1 MRDVVVALALR
12 TPGGR
17 AKKGTFRQTRP
28 DDLGAAV
35 IRALLARAPT
45 LDPARIGDV
54 VIGCAMPEGE
64 QGLNVGRNLTLLAGL
79 PHSVPGMTVNRFCAS
94 GLESVNIAAAEIALG
109 QVDVAIAGGI
119 ESMTLVPMG
128 GMRYLPNPRM
138 VAEAPG
144 TYLSMGLTAERL
156 ADRDKISR
164 QAQDVFAYHSHRKAL
179 AAQARGAFAD
189 ELVPVTTAVTEPGPD
204 GKPVV
209 TEMVLER
216 DEGPRADT
224 TLEALAK
231 LKPAFLQDG
240 TVTAGNSSQIT
251 DGAAAVLLT
260 TPAIAAELGL
270 EPLARWVGYAVAGVP
285 PEIMGIGPV
294 EAVPK
299 ALKRFGLA
307 LDDMDVIELNEAFAA
322 QSLAVLKGLGL
333 DAEDPRLNV
342 SGGAIALGHPLG
354 CTGTKLAATA
364 LHELKRRRTARY
376 AMVTMC
382 IGTGMGAAGIF
393 AAA

>member
-1 MRDVVVALALR
+1 VALALR

-35 IRALLARAPT
+35 IRALLEQAEN

-54 VIGCAMPEGE
+54 LIGCAMPEGE
-64 QGLNVGRNLTLLAGL
+64 QGMNVGRNLVLLAGL
-79 PHSVPGMTVNRFCAS
+79 PDSVPGMTVNRFCSS
-94 GLESVNIAAAEIALG
+94 GLETINLAAAEIALG
-109 QVDVAIAGGI
+109 QVDVAIAGGV

-128 GMRYLPNPRM
+128 GLRYLPNPILA
-138 VAEAPG
+138 AEAPG

-156 ADRDKISR
+156 SERDDIGR
-164 QAQDVFAYHSHRKAL
+164 EAQDAFAYNSHMKAV
-179 AAQARGAFAD
+179 AAQKDGKYDD
-189 ELVPVTTAVTEPGPD
+189 ELVPVKTAVSEPGPN

-209 TEMVLER
+209 RETVLDR
-216 DEGPRADT
+216 DEGPRPDT

-231 LKPAFLQDG
+231 LKPAFKANG
-240 TVTAGNSSQIT
+240 TVTAGNSSQMT
-251 DGAAAVLLT
+251 DAAAAALLT
-260 TPAIAAELGL
+260 TPEIAAELGL

-299 ALKRFGLA
+299 ILERVGLKLA
-307 LDDMDVIELNEAFAA
+307 DMDVIELNEAFAA
-322 QSLAVLKGLGL
+322 QSLAVLKALGL
-333 DAEDPRLNV
+333 DPEDPRLNPN
-342 SGGAIALGHPLG
+342 GGAIALGHPLG
-354 CTGTKLAATA
+354 CTGNKLTATA
-364 LHELKRRRTARY
+364 LHELRRRKGRY

-393 AAA
+393 AAM

>member
-35 IRALLARAPT
+35 IRALLARAT
-45 LDPARIGDV
+45 NLDPGRIGDV
-54 VIGCAMPEGE
+54 VFGCAMPEGE
-64 QGLNVGRNLTLLAGL
+64 QGMNVGRNLVLLSGL
-79 PHSVPGMTVNRFCAS
+79 PDTVPGMTVNRFCSS
-94 GLESVNIAAAEIALG
+94 GLESLSIAAAEIALG
-109 QVDVAIAGGI
+109 QVDVAIAGGV

-128 GMRYLPNPRM
+128 GMRYLPNPKM
-138 VAEAPG
+138 VVERTG
-144 TYLSMGLTAERL
+144 TYLNMGLTAERL
-156 ADRDKISR
+156 AERDAIPR
-164 QAQDVFAYHSHRKAL
+164 DAQDTFAFHSHRKAV
-179 AAQARGAFAD
+179 AAQENGKFDD
-189 ELVPVTTAVTEPGPD
+189 ELVPVPTAVSEPGPG

-209 TEMVLER
+209 KEVVLDR

-224 TLEALAK
+224 TLEALTR
-231 LKPAFLQDG
+231 LKPAFKDGG
-240 TVTAGNSSQIT
+240 TVTAGNSSQMT

-260 TPAIAAELGL
+260 TPAIAAELEL

-294 EAVPK
+294 AAVPK
-299 ALKRFGLA
+299 ALHRFGLT
-307 LDDMDVIELNEAFAA
+307 LGDMDVIELNEAFAA

-333 DAEDPRLNV
+333 DPDDARINAN
-342 SGGAIALGHPLG
+342 GGAIALGHPLG
-354 CTGTKLAATA
+354 CTGSKLTATA
-364 LHELKRRRTARY
+364 LHELRRRKGRY

-393 AAA
+393 EAA

>member
-35 IRALLARAPT
+35 IRALLARAPQ

-64 QGLNVGRNLTLLAGL
+64 QGLNVGRNLALLAGL
-79 PHSVPGMTVNRFCAS
+79 PQTVPGMTVNRFCSS
-94 GLESVNIAAAEIALG
+94 GLESVNVAAAEIALG
-109 QVDVAIAGGI
+109 QVDIAIAGGV

-138 VAEAPG
+138 VAGAPG
-144 TYLSMGLTAERL
+144 TYLNMGLTAERL
-156 ADRDKISR
+156 AERDKISR
-164 QAQDVFAYHSHRKAL
+164 EAQDAFAYHSHRKAV
-179 AAQARGAFAD
+179 AAQQTGRFDA
-189 ELVPVTTAVTEPGPD
+189 ELVPVKTAVSDPGPD

-209 TEMVLER
+209 REVVLDR

-224 TLEALAK
+224 TVEALAK
-231 LKPAFLQDG
+231 LKPAFLDGG
-240 TVTAGNSSQIT
+240 TVTAGNSSQMT

-260 TPAIAAELGL
+260 TPEIAAELKL
-270 EPLARWVGYAVAGVP
+270 EPLARWVGYAVAGVA

-299 ALKRFGLA
+299 ALRRFGLTLA
-307 LDDMDVIELNEAFAA
+307 DMDVIELNEAFAA
-322 QSLAVLKGLGL
+322 QSLAVLLGLGL
-333 DAEDPRLNV
+333 DPADPRINAN
-342 SGGAIALGHPLG
+342 GGAIALGHPLG
-354 CTGTKLAATA
+354 CTGAKLTATA
-364 LHELKRRRTARY
+364 LHELRRRKARY

-393 AAA
+393 EAA

>member
-1 MRDVVVALALR
+1 MRDVVVVLALR

-35 IRALLARAPT
+35 IRALLGRAPN

-54 VIGCAMPEGE
+54 VFGCAMPEGE
-64 QGLNVGRNLTLLAGL
+64 QGMNVGRNLVLLAGL
-79 PHSVPGMTVNRFCAS
+79 PASVPGMTVNRFCSS
-94 GLESVNIAAAEIALG
+94 GLESISIAAAEIATG
-109 QVDVAIAGGI
+109 QTDVAIAGGV
-119 ESMTLVPMG
+119 ETMTLVPMG
-128 GMRYLPNPRM
+128 GLRYLPNPKL

-144 TYLSMGLTAERL
+144 TYLNMGLTAERL
-156 ADRDKISR
+156 AARDGISR
-164 QAQDVFAYHSHRKAL
+164 EAQDAFAYRSHMKAV
-179 AAQARGAFAD
+179 AAQQAGRFDA
-189 ELVPVTTAVTEPGPD
+189 ELVPVQTAVSEPGPT

-209 TEMVLER
+209 KDVTLAQ

-231 LKPAFLQDG
+231 LKPAFLDGG
-240 TVTAGNSSQIT
+240 TVTAGNSSQMT

-260 TPAIAAELGL
+260 TPEIAAELKL

-299 ALKRFGLA
+299 VLRRAGLSLA
-307 LDDMDVIELNEAFAA
+307 DMDVIELNEAFAA
-322 QSLAVLKGLGL
+322 QSLAVLKGLTL
-333 DAEDPRLNV
+333 DPADARINAN
-342 SGGAIALGHPLG
+342 GGAIALGHPLG
-354 CTGTKLAATA
+354 CTGAKLTATA
-364 LHELKRRRTARY
+364 LHELKRRKGRY

-393 AAA
+393 EAA

>member
-1 MRDVVVALALR
+1 MRDVVLALALR
-12 TPGGR
+12 TPGAK

-28 DDLGAAV
+28 DDLGAAA
-35 IRALLARAPT
+35 ISALLEKARD

-54 VIGCAMPEGE
+54 IIGCAMPEAE
-64 QGLNVGRNLTLLAGL
+64 QGMNVGRNLVLLAGL
-79 PHSVPGMTVNRFCAS
+79 PNSVPGMTVNRFCSS
-94 GLESVNIAAAEIALG
+94 GLETINLAAAEIALG
-109 QVDVAIAGGI
+109 QVDVAIAGGV

-128 GMRYLPNPRM
+128 GHRYLPNPTM
-138 VAEAPG
+138 AAEAPG

-156 ADRDKISR
+156 AERDSIGR
-164 QAQDVFAYHSHRKAL
+164 EAQDAFAYHSHMKAV
-179 AAQARGAFAD
+179 AAQREGKFDD
-189 ELVPVTTAVTEPGPD
+189 ELVPVKTAVTESGGN

-209 TEMVLER
+209 RETVLDR

-224 TLEALAK
+224 TLDALAK
-231 LKPAFLQDG
+231 LKPAFKADG
-240 TVTAGNSSQIT
+240 TVTAGNSSQMT
-251 DGAAAVLLT
+251 DGAAAALLT
-260 TPAIAAELGL
+260 TPEIAAELGL

-299 ALKRFGLA
+299 VLDRVGLKLEQ
-307 LDDMDVIELNEAFAA
+307 MDVIELNEAFAA

-333 DAEDPRLNV
+333 DAEDPRVNAN
-342 SGGAIALGHPLG
+342 GGAIALGHPLG
-354 CTGTKLAATA
+354 CTGNKLTATA
-364 LHELKRRRTARY
+364 LHELRRRKGRY

-393 AAA
+393 QAM

>member
-35 IRALLARAPT
+35 IRALLRNAPN

-54 VIGCAMPEGE
+54 VFGCAMPEGE
-64 QGLNVGRNLTLLAGL
+64 QGLNVGRNMVLLAGL
-79 PHSVPGMTVNRFCAS
+79 PDSVPGMTVNRFCAS
-94 GLESVNIAAAEIALG
+94 GLESINIAAAEIALG
-109 QVDVAIAGGI
+109 QVDIAIAGGV

-128 GMRYLPNPRM
+128 GMRYLPNPTM
-138 VAEAPG
+138 VATRPG
-144 TYLSMGLTAERL
+144 TYLGMGLTAERL
-156 ADRDKISR
+156 AARDGIAR
-164 QAQDVFAYHSHRKAL
+164 EAQDAFAYGSHLKAV
-179 AAQARGAFAD
+179 AAQKTGKFDA
-189 ELVPVTTAVTEPGPD
+189 ELVPVTTSVSESGPG
-204 GKPVV
+204 GKPAVKDVV
-209 TEMVLER
+209 LDR

-224 TLEALAK
+224 TLEALAR
-231 LKPAFLQDG
+231 LKPAFLEGG
-240 TVTAGNSSQIT
+240 TVTAGNSSQMT

-260 TPAIAAELGL
+260 TPQIAGELGL
-270 EPLARWVGYAVAGVP
+270 RPLARWVGYAVAGVP

-294 EAVPK
+294 QAVPK
-299 ALKRFGLA
+299 VLGRFGLR
-307 LDDMDVIELNEAFAA
+307 LDDLNVIELNEAFAA

-333 DAEDPRLNV
+333 DAQDERLNV
-342 SGGAIALGHPLG
+342 NGGAIALGHPLG
-354 CTGTKLAATA
+354 CTGAKLTTTA
-364 LHELKRRRTARY
+364 LHALERRKGRY

-393 AAA
+393 EAAA

>member
-35 IRALLARAPT
+35 IRALLAKAPN

-79 PHSVPGMTVNRFCAS
+79 PHTVPGMTVNRFCSS

-109 QVDVAIAGGI
+109 QVDIAIAGGV

-138 VAEAPG
+138 VADAPG
-144 TYLSMGLTAERL
+144 TYLNMGLTAERL
-156 ADRDKISR
+156 AARDTISR
-164 QAQDVFAYHSHRKAL
+164 EAQDAFAYRSHMKAV
-179 AAQARGAFAD
+179 AAQKDGKFDA
-189 ELVPVTTAVTEPGPD
+189 ELVPVATAVSEPGPN

-209 TEMVLER
+209 KDVVLDR

-224 TLEALAK
+224 TMEALAK
-231 LKPAFLQDG
+231 LKPAFLDGG
-240 TVTAGNSSQIT
+240 TVTAGNSSQMT
-251 DGAAAVLLT
+251 DGAAAMLLT
-260 TPAIAAELGL
+260 TPEIAAELKL
-270 EPLARWVGYAVAGVP
+270 APLARWVGYAVAGVP

-299 ALKRFGLA
+299 VLQRFGLT

-322 QSLAVLKGLGL
+322 QSLAVLKGLRL
-333 DAEDPRLNV
+333 DPEDPRLNV

-354 CTGTKLAATA
+354 CTGAKLTATA
-364 LHELKRRRTARY
+364 LHELRRRKARY

-393 AAA
+393 EAA

>member
-1 MRDVVVALALR
+1 MRDVVVALAVR

-28 DDLGAAV
+28 DDLGAAA
-35 IRALLARAPT
+35 IRALLERAPN

-64 QGLNVGRNLTLLAGL
+64 QGMNVGRNVVLLAGL
-79 PHSVPGMTVNRFCAS
+79 PDSVPGMTVNRFCSS
-94 GLESVNIAAAEIALG
+94 GLETINLAANEIAMG
-109 QVDVAIAGGI
+109 QVDVAIAGGV
-119 ESMTLVPMG
+119 ESMTLIPMG
-128 GMRYLPNPRM
+128 GMRYLPNPSM

-144 TYLSMGLTAERL
+144 IYLNMGLTAERL
-156 ADRDKISR
+156 AERDEISR
-164 QAQDVFAYHSHRKAL
+164 EAQDAFAYSSHMKAVD
-179 AAQARGAFAD
+179 AQKSGRFQA
-189 ELVPVTTAVTEPGPD
+189 ELVPVTTAVSEPGPN
-204 GKPVV
+204 GKPVTREV
-209 TEMVLER
+209 VLDR

-224 TLEALAK
+224 TPEALAK
-231 LKPAFLQDG
+231 LKPAFKAGG
-240 TVTAGNSSQIT
+240 TVTAGNSSQMT
-251 DGAAAVLLT
+251 DGGSAVLLT
-260 TPAIAAELGL
+260 TPEIAAELEL
-270 EPLARWVGYAVAGVP
+270 PPLARWMGYAVAGVP

-299 ALKRFGLA
+299 ALTRVGLK

-333 DAEDPRLNV
+333 DAEDERVNAN
-342 SGGAIALGHPLG
+342 GGAIALGHPLG
-354 CTGTKLAATA
+354 CTGNKLTATA
-364 LHELKRRRTARY
+364 LHELRRRKGRY

-393 AAA
+393 EAM

>member
-164 QAQDVFAYHSHRKAL
+164 EAQDVFAYHSHRKAL

>member
-17 AKKGTFRQTRP
+17 AKKGAFRQTRP

-35 IRALLARAPT
+35 IRALLERAPN

-54 VIGCAMPEGE
+54 VFGCAMPEGE
-64 QGLNVGRNLTLLAGL
+64 QGMNVGRNLVLLAGL
-79 PHSVPGMTVNRFCAS
+79 PNSVPGMTVNRFCSS
-94 GLESVNIAAAEIALG
+94 GLESISIAAAEIATG
-109 QVDVAIAGGI
+109 QADVAIAGGV
-119 ESMTLVPMG
+119 ETMTLVPMG
-128 GMRYLPNPRM
+128 GLRYLPNPRL

-156 ADRDKISR
+156 AARDGISR
-164 QAQDVFAYHSHRKAL
+164 EAQDAFACRSHMKAV
-179 AAQARGAFAD
+179 AAQQAGKFDA
-189 ELVPVTTAVTEPGPD
+189 ELVPVRTAVSEPGPT

-209 TEMVLER
+209 KEVTLAR

-231 LKPAFLQDG
+231 LKPAFLDGG
-240 TVTAGNSSQIT
+240 TVTAGNSSQMT

-260 TPAIAAELGL
+260 TPEIAAELKL

-299 ALKRFGLA
+299 VLKRTGLTLA
-307 LDDMDVIELNEAFAA
+307 DMNVIELNEAFAA
-322 QSLAVLKGLGL
+322 QSLAVLKGLKL
-333 DAEDPRLNV
+333 DPDDPRINAN
-342 SGGAIALGHPLG
+342 GGAIALGHPLG
-354 CTGTKLAATA
+354 CTGAKLTATA
-364 LHELKRRRTARY
+364 LHELTRRKGRY

-393 AAA
+393 EAA

>member
-35 IRALLARAPT
+35 IRALLARAPN

-79 PHSVPGMTVNRFCAS
+79 PNTVPGMTVNRFCSS
-94 GLESVNIAAAEIALG
+94 GLESLNIAAAEIALG
-109 QVDVAIAGGI
+109 QVDIAIAGGI

-144 TYLSMGLTAERL
+144 TYLNMGLTAERL
-156 ADRDKISR
+156 AERDKISR
-164 QAQDVFAYHSHRKAL
+164 EAQDAFAYRSHMKAV
-179 AAQARGAFAD
+179 AAQQGGKFDA
-189 ELVPVTTAVTEPGPD
+189 ELVPVKTAVTEPGPT

-209 TEMVLER
+209 KDVVLDR

-224 TLEALAK
+224 TVEALAR
-231 LKPAFLQDG
+231 LKPAFLEGG
-240 TVTAGNSSQIT
+240 TVTAGNSSQMT

-260 TPAIAAELGL
+260 TPEIAAELKL
-270 EPLARWVGYAVAGVP
+270 PPLARWVGYGVAGVP

-294 EAVPK
+294 AAVPK
-299 ALKRFGLA
+299 VLKRFGLT
-307 LDDMDVIELNEAFAA
+307 LDDMGVIELNEAFAA

-333 DAEDPRLNV
+333 DPEDPRINS

-354 CTGTKLAATA
+354 CTGAKLTATA
-364 LHELKRRRTARY
+364 LHELERRKARY

-393 AAA
+393 EAA

>member
-1 MRDVVVALALR
+1 MREVVVVLALR

-35 IRALLARAPT
+35 IRALLEKVPT

-64 QGLNVGRNLTLLAGL
+64 QGLNVGRSLALLSGL
-79 PHSVPGMTVNRFCAS
+79 PDSVPGMTVNRFCSS
-94 GLESVNIAAAEIALG
+94 GLETINLAAAEITLG
-109 QVDVAIAGGI
+109 QVDVAIAGGV

-128 GMRYLPNPRM
+128 GVRYLPNPT
-138 VAEAPG
+138 VTAESPG
-144 TYLSMGLTAERL
+144 TYLNMGLTAERL
-156 ADRDKISR
+156 AVRDGIAR
-164 QAQDVFAYHSHRKAL
+164 EAQDAFAYDSHRKAV
-179 AAQARGAFAD
+179 AAQKDGKFDA
-189 ELVPVTTAVTEPGPD
+189 ELVPVKTAVSEPGPN

-209 TEMVLER
+209 REMVLER

-224 TLEALAK
+224 TPEALAK
-231 LKPAFLQDG
+231 LKPAFKAGG
-240 TVTAGNSSQIT
+240 TVTAGNSSQMT

-260 TPAIAAELGL
+260 TPEIAAELGL
-270 EPLARWVGYAVAGVP
+270 EPLARWVGYSVVGVP

-299 ALKRFGLA
+299 VLKRFGLK

-333 DAEDPRLNV
+333 DAEDPRLNAN
-342 SGGAIALGHPLG
+342 GGAIALGHPLG
-354 CTGTKLAATA
+354 CTGAKLTATA
-364 LHELKRRRTARY
+364 LHELRRRNGRY

-393 AAA
+393 EAV

>member
-17 AKKGTFRQTRP
+17 AKRGAFRQTRP
-28 DDLGAAV
+28 DDLAAAV
-35 IRALLARAPT
+35 IRALLERAPN

-64 QGLNVGRNLTLLAGL
+64 QGVNVGRNLVLLAGL
-79 PHSVPGMTVNRFCAS
+79 PNSVPGMTVNRFCSS
-94 GLESVNIAAAEIALG
+94 GLETINLAAAEIALG
-109 QVDVAIAGGI
+109 QSDIAIAGGL

-128 GMRYLPNPRM
+128 GVRYLPNPKM
-138 VAEAPG
+138 VAEAPL

-156 ADRDKISR
+156 AERDGISR
-164 QAQDVFAYHSHRKAL
+164 EEQDRFSYNSHQKAL
-179 AAQARGAFAD
+179 AAQEQGHFDA
-189 ELVPVTTAVTEPGPD
+189 ELVPVTTAVSEPGPN

-209 TEMVLER
+209 REVVVEE

-231 LKPAFLQDG
+231 LKPAFKANG
-240 TVTAGNSSQIT
+240 TVTAGNSSQMT

-260 TPAIAAELGL
+260 TPEIAAELKL
-270 EPLARWVGYAVAGVP
+270 EPLARWVGYGVAGVP

-294 EAVPK
+294 AAVPK
-299 ALKRFGLA
+299 VLKRLGLT
-307 LDDMDVIELNEAFAA
+307 LDAMDVIELNEAFAA
-322 QSLAVLKGLGL
+322 QSLAVLKGLRL
-333 DAEDPRLNV
+333 EPEDPRLNAN
-342 SGGAIALGHPLG
+342 GGAIALGHPLG
-354 CTGTKLAATA
+354 CTGAKLTATA
-364 LHELKRRRTARY
+364 LHELRRRKGKY

-393 AAA
+393 EAA